1 MNNIDIE
8 KLNRDNF
15 KSMMNVLSM
24 PGTIQKVQALFG
36 SDMLAIANTLLY
48 SEVSFYYDGKE
59 DFELIEAITNS
70 KKEDSTSADYIFCDE
85 INEYLFNKGKI
96 GTSKDPEFSST
107 FVFNV
112 KILKEQK

>member
-70 KKEDSTSADYIFCDE
+70 KKRRQYKCRLYF
-85 INEYLFNKGKI
+85 L
-96 GTSKDPEFSST
+96 
-107 FVFNV
+107 
-112 KILKEQK
+112 